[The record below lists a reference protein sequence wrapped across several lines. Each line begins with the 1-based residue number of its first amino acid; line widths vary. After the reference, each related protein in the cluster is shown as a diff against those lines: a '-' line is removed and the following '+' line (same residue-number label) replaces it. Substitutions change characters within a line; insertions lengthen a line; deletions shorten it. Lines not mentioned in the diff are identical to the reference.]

1 MVIAFEFISMTNANV
16 TVVNFV
22 TTSNLALSTSF
33 TCDDGYADSMISE
46 YFLHIIWSK
55 ITDMRGETGF

>member
-16 TVVNFV
+16 TVVNFE

-46 YFLHIIWSK
+46 YFLHII
-55 ITDMRGETGF
+55 